1 MNELK
6 KDMCIAIPFSKK
18 QQMRCR
24 FCNGSKCKRCSNLA
38 YLVLTSPAIPNLH
51 SSWINHSILA
61 MQRPSDSMLEDGRV
75 LESFIAANITAV
87 FNTTQPGEHPF
98 CGAGILEQTG
108 FPYSPEKLMAVGIK
122 HFNYGWPDMT
132 IPSIHCMMNIV
143 QIAKSEISSGGKIA
157 IHCHAGFGR
166 TGIAIACILMVLH
179 DMDGSA
185 AIQLVRDRRP
195 GSIQTKPQQQ
205 FVFDFE
211 IYYRQLRCI
220 FPPSIMDHSDE
231 IARRTIQQSVIDQ
244 QYLLKA
250 SERYTDKYR
259 YIHKVMYHI
268 SHTLSC
274 YRKNKNRIKK
284 SITTISSM
292 AIIGLTLF
300 RPEKYHDSSAHSSH
314 DDADDDAT
322 TMVDS
327 TVDRWLSTP
336 HVLDERVFDL
346 VRSIKE
352 DINSNRWERFHM
364 MCDVVSLSDC
374 FIPSSS
380 ERVEEEEEESQ
391 TILPHRVPSL
401 VLVLPTSTQGDQLM
415 MSDNIN
421 FSCNVKLDKMR
432 DVNGDNNASSSSSV
446 VNGHPSP
453 STALI
458 VDDVESILDET
469 TLTSVLPTVFS
480 TSSSKQP
487 LLNHNDINQYPH
499 SSIHHQIK
507 SSSTTKLPY
516 LTPNKS
522 AQQLLDAHSIGSS
535 SVPLFPSLAAASS
548 SNNNNKSGDD
558 DLRNPLLNRTTSS
571 ALSYDRS
578 AIVGYSNKGDDDVG
592 YTNKAPLELNI
603 HELNESNF
611 GTYKSPVIRPAR
623 AISVDR
629 IATTAHAEGGDG
641 DRHRKVVT
649 GVDINTEANV
659 TSLRD
664 DDEIGGDSHSKG
676 HVMNNG
682 RDNGTGGT
690 NENIPSAL
698 SHSTSNTTSAVNS
711 NNYMSAFINDTTS
724 VVIALSH
731 LLLEW
736 LESHTDELLSTDL
749 IAQLESIWRR
759 AMPLDIDDSSN
770 CSYLLNTAGEQR
782 SYVLCMYQ

>member
-1 MNELK
+1 
-6 KDMCIAIPFSKK
+6 
-18 QQMRCR
+18 
-24 FCNGSKCKRCSNLA
+24 
-38 YLVLTSPAIPNLH
+38 
-51 SSWINHSILA
+51 
-61 MQRPSDSMLEDGRV
+61 MLEDGRV
-75 LESFIAANITAV
+75 LESFMAANITAV

-231 IARRTIQQSVIDQ
+231 VPRRTIQQSVMDQ

-268 SHTLSC
+268 SQALSS
-274 YRKNKNRIKK
+274 YRKNKNRKK

-292 AIIGLTLF
+292 AIIGLSVF

-314 DDADDDAT
+314 DKAGAAAADDDDA
-322 TMVDS
+322 MVDS
-327 TVDRWLSTP
+327 TVDRWFSTP

-346 VRSIKE
+346 VRSIKD
-352 DINSNRWERFHM
+352 DINGNRWERFYM
-364 MCDVVSLSDC
+364 ICEVVSLSDC
-374 FIPSSS
+374 FIASSS
-380 ERVEEEEEESQ
+380 EKAEEEAQ
-391 TILPHRVPSL
+391 TPLPHRVPSFI
-401 VLVLPTSTQGDQLM
+401 LVLPTSTQGDQLM

-421 FSCNVKLDKMR
+421 VSCNMKLDKMR
-432 DVNGDNNASSSSSV
+432 EVNGDNNASSSSV
-446 VNGHPSP
+446 VNGHPPS

-480 TSSSKQP
+480 TPSSNQP
-487 LLNHNDINQYPH
+487 LLNHTDINQYPH
-499 SSIHHQIK
+499 SNIHHQIK
-507 SSSTTKLPY
+507 SNSTTKLPY
-516 LTPNKS
+516 LSPNKS

-535 SVPLFPSLAAASS
+535 SVPLFPSLAAVSS
-548 SNNNNKSGDD
+548 SNNNNSKSGDD
-558 DLRNPLLNRTTSS
+558 DLRNPLLNRTTCTM
-571 ALSYDRS
+571 SYDRS
-578 AIVGYSNKGDDDVG
+578 AVVGYSNKGDDDVG

-611 GTYKSPVIRPAR
+611 ATYNSPVIRPAR
-623 AISVDR
+623 AISVGR
-629 IATTAHAEGGDG
+629 IATTAHAEGGG
-641 DRHRKVVT
+641 GYRHRKVVT
-649 GVDINTEANV
+649 
-659 TSLRD
+659 SD
-664 DDEIGGDSHSKG
+664 DDEIGGDSRSKG
-676 HVMNNG
+676 HVMN
-682 RDNGTGGT
+682 NGTGGT

-711 NNYMSAFINDTTS
+711 NNYMSASINDTTS
-724 VVIALSH
+724 AVIALSH
-731 LLLEW
+731 LLLDW

-749 IAQLESIWRR
+749 IAQLDSIWRR
-759 AMPLDIDDSSN
+759 AIPLHNDDSNN
-770 CSYLLNTAGEQR
+770 CSYLLNTAGEIVR
-782 SYVLCMYQ
+782 TVYVLCTVYIFIQYVCM